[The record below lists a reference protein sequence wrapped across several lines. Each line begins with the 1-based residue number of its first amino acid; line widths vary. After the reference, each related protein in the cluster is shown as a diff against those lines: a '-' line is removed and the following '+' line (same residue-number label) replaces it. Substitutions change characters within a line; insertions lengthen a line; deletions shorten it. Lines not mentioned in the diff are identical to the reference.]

1 VRTLYFKMKLGLN
14 LKLSQSIK
22 LTPLLQ
28 QSIKLLHASQS
39 ELNNLIEEYLSD
51 NVFLSTKDKTLL
63 SKKSSQSQNSSHEI
77 YYDIFKSEVKN
88 QSLKEYLVENI
99 AIFNFSAEDQLT
111 ISYLIDSI
119 DENGYLTESL
129 EDIRSTIPIE
139 KKPKTQ
145 QIEKLLKLIQNSTH
159 PGIGSRNLTE
169 CLIIQLELIENQDQ
183 ICSLA
188 KILVKNNLNTLA
200 NKNYAGLKKSLKC
213 SDMDLE
219 KVIALIKNL
228 NPKPGLIFQKVDRTS
243 YITADVFVKKEN
255 DRWVTSLNEENNIKL
270 KLVENAQN
278 IINTF
283 PKSELKE
290 KFQEAKWL
298 IKNLN
303 ERSISILRV
312 ARAIMQNQINFLENG
327 ESSINSL
334 TLKKIAFELELHES
348 TISRISTNKFITTPH
363 GIYEMKFFF
372 NSSVGKNSDNIS
384 SKSLLN
390 KINFLISNE
399 NPKKPYSDSELCNI
413 LNEDGI
419 DIARRTV
426 AKYRTKLKILPSNQ
440 RKV

>member
-1 VRTLYFKMKLGLN
+1 MKLGLN

-39 ELNNLIEEYLSD
+39 ELNDLIEEYLSD
-51 NVFLSTKDKTLL
+51 NFFLSTKDKTLL
-63 SKKSSQSQNSSHEI
+63 SKKNSQSQNSSHEI
-77 YYDIFKSEVKN
+77 YYDIFKSEIKN

-99 AIFNFSAEDQLT
+99 AIFNFGNEDQLT

-129 EDIRSTIPIE
+129 EGIRNSIPIK
-139 KKPKTQ
+139 KKPKIQ

-159 PGIGSRNLTE
+159 PGIGARNLNE

-188 KILVKNNLNTLA
+188 KILVKTNLNTLA
-200 NKNYAGLKKSLKC
+200 NKNYASLKKSLKC
-213 SDMDLE
+213 SDIDLE

-228 NPKPGLIFQKVDRTS
+228 NPKPGLIFQKEDRTS

-255 DRWVTSLNEENNIKL
+255 DKWVTSLNEENNIKL
-270 KLVENAQN
+270 KLIENAQN
-278 IINTF
+278 IINTS
-283 PKSELKE
+283 PDNELKE

-312 ARAIMQNQINFLENG
+312 AREIMQNQIDFLENG

-334 TLKKIAFELELHES
+334 TLKKIAFDLELHES
-348 TISRISTNKFITTPH
+348 TISRISTNKFIATPH

-372 NSSVGKNSDNIS
+372 NSSVGKDGDDFS
-384 SKSLLN
+384 SRSLLN

-399 NPKKPYSDSELCNI
+399 NPKKPYSDSEICKI

-419 DIARRTV
+419 EIARRTV
-426 AKYRTKLKILPSNQ
+426 AKYRIKLKILPSTQ
-440 RKV
+440 RKG